1 MSPKVPDTFYI
12 AAPKLNEYNILSL
25 VSGSSRVT
33 QAELARRCNLSV
45 AMVNNYMKSLCSRGL
60 LEYHRRTSK
69 SVTYHLTALGR
80 DWLAATELELVSEA
94 VELFD
99 QIKDRIRETIRR
111 QAPGAFRRVVIYG
124 TGTLAELTFHAL
136 LPLHPEMLSFCDD
149 EAVQSARELCGQ
161 PVLVY
166 GQIEEVK
173 PDVVV
178 ITGGVRAG
186 DTNGTWTFLADQGIR
201 VVRLSG
207 AGGALSKFAAPVPM
221 WLSQPVPAGHTS

>member
-25 VSGSSRVT
+25 VSGNSRVT

-45 AMVNNYMKSLCSRGL
+45 AMVNNYMKALCTRGL
-60 LEYHRRTSK
+60 IEYHRRTSK
-69 SVTYHLTALGR
+69 SVTYHLTSVGQ
-80 DWLAATELELVSEA
+80 DWLSSTELQLVSEA
-94 VELFD
+94 VELSE
-99 QIKDRIRETIRR
+99 QIRERILETIRR
-111 QAPGAFRRVVIYG
+111 QAPGALRRIVIYG
-124 TGTLAELTFHAL
+124 TGTLAELTHHAL
-136 LPLHPEMLSFCDD
+136 VAQHPDAVSFCDD
-149 EAVQSARELCGQ
+149 DDVQSGREFCGQ

-166 GQIEEVK
+166 SQISEWK
-173 PDVVV
+173 PDAVI

-186 DTNGTWTFLADQGIR
+186 DTNGTWTFLSDQGIR

-207 AGGALSKFAAPVPM
+207 VGSAFSKFGGPVPM